1 VKDITDSLPQII
13 RDHAAAYNSHDLDA
27 LMATFAPDALV
38 NDIQREFVG
47 NEAIC
52 DWTDKEIIGPNVTMA
67 VEQAFDLHGDVVVR
81 ARMDGDYD
89 KTGLPDPLILTYY
102 FTLRNGLITQQ
113 IILLNKENA

>member
-1 VKDITDSLPQII
+1 MKDITDSLPQVI

-27 LMATFAPDALV
+27 LMATLAPDALV

-47 NEAIC
+47 TEAIR

-67 VEQAFDLHGDVVVR
+67 VEQAFDLHGDVIVR

-89 KTGLPDPLILTYY
+89 KTGLPDPLVLTYY
-102 FTLRNGLITQQ
+102 FTLRNSLITQL
-113 IILLNKENA
+113 IILLNKNNG

>member
-1 VKDITDSLPQII
+1 MKNITDNLPRII
-13 RDHAAAYNSHDLDA
+13 RDHVDAYNNHDLDA
-27 LMATFAPDALV
+27 LMAIFAPDALV

-47 NEAIC
+47 TEAIR

-81 ARMDGDYD
+81 ARVDGDYD

-102 FTLRNGLITQQ
+102 FTLRNGLITQL
-113 IILLNKENA
+113 IILLNKNNA